1 MSSEPPRRPPYQPPT
16 GGGGGGFYR
25 HPVKPTKKRPRET
38 VADREGTEADAFA
51 AAAAANAPPPPNL
64 RQLRRHNARRWEE
77 VVRLRERLAQREA
90 ERRRRDGDLPAPAQA
105 AAATAVAHGPGGDVD
120 GNDQQQQQQQP
131 GQVVGNNRDID
142 RLHPLDRRL
151 AAHRAELAL
160 LVQQQEPQGQAAA
173 GEQQLQQQQ
182 NEQNERNVRAI
193 QAHRSMIQN
202 ARLHQAQ
209 LFGNEIIETYD
220 GLAQLHAHLDRTI
233 GVAPRDNNNN
243 AGAAAAADAE
253 DNEAAAATN
262 ADNDEG
268 VDDGITAQDR
278 AVLTLHDRIA
288 EAEAR
293 VEEHRVI
300 HTALM
305 DMLQRRR
312 SDNDDAQETIQDNND
327 GAAVVTDAAAA
338 GRIGTVGQPIR
349 SNTDAAA
356 EEAQRIHAEMVYFAQ
371 RFDAHLDRME
381 QVAATAAREEREGDT
396 LSDDEDNADN
406 EAEGGENGAAGR
418 AGTGNNNN
426 NQARPSPSTSSSSSQ
441 NPFLATMFVEL
452 ARRMVSN
459 REDPY
464 VSIEAVIGAAA
475 GASSSSSSRQRRIE
489 RRRRIVDHFLA
500 SGVLVRHTDNADL
513 ICFNY
518 FD

>member
-1 MSSEPPRRPPYQPPT
+1 MSSEPPRRPPYQPPAG
-16 GGGGGGFYR
+16 GGGGGGFYH
-25 HPVKPTKKRPRET
+25 HPVKPTTKKRPRDT
-38 VADREGTEADAFA
+38 AAAEADAS
-51 AAAAANAPPPPNL
+51 AAAANAPPPPNL
-64 RQLRRHNARRWEE
+64 RQLRRDNARRWEE
-77 VVRLRERLAQREA
+77 VVRLRERLVQREA
-90 ERRRRDGDLPAPAQA
+90 ERRRPRQQPPPPPPNRDDDLPAPAQA
-105 AAATAVAHGPGGDVD
+105 AAVPVIAPVGEEH
-120 GNDQQQQQQQP
+120 QQEIE
-131 GQVVGNNRDID
+131 NNHDID
-142 RLHPLDRRL
+142 RLGPLDRRL

-160 LVQQQEPQGQAAA
+160 LVQQQEPHRQAAA
-173 GEQQLQQQQ
+173 AEEQQD

-233 GVAPRDNNNN
+233 GVAPLGNND
-243 AGAAAAADAE
+243 AAAADTE
-253 DNEAAAATN
+253 GNAAAAVDVV
-262 ADNDEG
+262 DNDEG
-268 VDDGITAQDR
+268 VDDGIIAEDR
-278 AVLTLHDRIA
+278 AVITLRDRIA

-312 SDNDDAQETIQDNND
+312 ANNDAVQEANQNNDDGDAGGT
-327 GAAVVTDAAAA
+327 ATAVDAALAA
-338 GRIGTVGQPIR
+338 AETSIAEGQPIR
-349 SNTDAAA
+349 SNTDGPE
-356 EEAQRIHAEMVYFAQ
+356 EEAQHIHAEMVYFAQ
-371 RFDAHLDRME
+371 RFDEHLDRLE

-396 LSDDEDNADN
+396 LSDDEGGSGNN
-406 EAEGGENGAAGR
+406 AEGGANGTMAGR

-426 NQARPSPSTSSSSSQ
+426 ARPSSSTQ
-441 NPFLATMFVEL
+441 HPFLVTLFVDL

-464 VSIEAVIGAAA
+464 VSIESVIGAAA
-475 GASSSSSSRQRRIE
+475 GSSSSSSSRQRRVE
-489 RRRRIVDHFLA
+489 RRRRIVDHLLA
-500 SGVLVRHTDNADL
+500 TGVLVRHSDNSDL

-518 FD
+518 FE

>member
-1 MSSEPPRRPPYQPPT
+1 MSSEPPRRPPYQPPA

-25 HPVKPTKKRPRET
+25 HPVKPTKKRPRDT
-38 VADREGTEADAFA
+38 VADRDGTEADASAAA

-64 RQLRRHNARRWEE
+64 RQLRRDNAHRWEE
-77 VVRLRERLAQREA
+77 VVRLRERLARRES
-90 ERRRRDGDLPAPAQA
+90 ERRRRGGDLPAPAQA
-105 AAATAVAHGPGGDVD
+105 AAAAEHGPIIGEAQLQEVE
-120 GNDQQQQQQQP
+120 
-131 GQVVGNNRDID
+131 NNRSID
-142 RLHPLDRRL
+142 RLGPLDRRL

-173 GEQQLQQQQ
+173 EDQQQQ
-182 NEQNERNVRAI
+182 QQQRQDERNVRAI

-220 GLAQLHAHLDRTI
+220 GLAQLHAHLDRAI
-233 GVAPRDNNNN
+233 GVAPRDDNNNNN
-243 AGAAAAADAE
+243 AGAAAADAE
-253 DNEAAAATN
+253 DNAAAAAAN

-268 VDDGITAQDR
+268 VDGGIVAQDR
-278 AVLTLHDRIA
+278 TILTLHDRIA

-300 HTALM
+300 HAALM

-312 SDNDDAQETIQDNND
+312 SNDNAQETSQDNHDGAD
-327 GAAVVTDAAAA
+327 GAAATAVVPDAAVAE
-338 GRIGTVGQPIR
+338 RIVAVGQPIR

-396 LSDDEDNADN
+396 LSDDEDNNGDDDT
-406 EAEGGENGAAGR
+406 EGGANGAAGR
-418 AGTGNNNN
+418 AGTGNKNNN
-426 NQARPSPSTSSSSSQ
+426 RARPSSSTSSSSSQ
-441 NPFLATMFVEL
+441 NPFLATLFVDL

-459 REDPY
+459 PEDPY
-464 VSIEAVIGAAA
+464 VSIEAVIGASA
-475 GASSSSSSRQRRIE
+475 GASSSSSGRQRRIE
-489 RRRRIVDHFLA
+489 RRRGIIHHLLA
-500 SGVLVRHTDNADL
+500 SGVLVQHTDNADL

-518 FD
+518 FE

>member
-1 MSSEPPRRPPYQPPT
+1 MSSEPPRRPPYQPPA
-16 GGGGGGFYR
+16 GSGGGGFYR
-25 HPVKPTKKRPRET
+25 HPVKPTKKRPRDT
-38 VADREGTEADAFA
+38 VADRDGAEADASAA

-64 RQLRRHNARRWEE
+64 RQLRRDNAQRWEE
-77 VVRLRERLAQREA
+77 VVRLRERLAQRES
-90 ERRRRDGDLPAPAQA
+90 ERRRRGGDLPAPAQA
-105 AAATAVAHGPGGDVD
+105 AAAAEHGPIIGEE
-120 GNDQQQQQQQP
+120 QQQE
-131 GQVVGNNRDID
+131 VENNRNID
-142 RLHPLDRRL
+142 RLGPLDRRL

-173 GEQQLQQQQ
+173 GEQQQQQQ
-182 NEQNERNVRAI
+182 QQQQQDERNVRSI

-202 ARLHQAQ
+202 ACLHQAQ

-233 GVAPRDNNNN
+233 GVPPRDNNNN
-243 AGAAAAADAE
+243 AGADVDEEGNAADAAAA
-253 DNEAAAATN
+253 AAN
-262 ADNDEG
+262 ADNDER
-268 VDDGITAQDR
+268 VDGGMVAQDR
-278 AVLTLHDRIA
+278 AVLTLYDRIA

-312 SDNDDAQETIQDNND
+312 SNDDAQETSQDNHD
-327 GAAVVTDAAAA
+327 GADGVAATATAATNAAATA
-338 GRIGTVGQPIR
+338 RIVAVGQPIR
-349 SNTDAAA
+349 SNTDAAV

-371 RFDAHLDRME
+371 RFDAHMDRME

-396 LSDDEDNADN
+396 LSDDEDNGGDDT
-406 EAEGGENGAAGR
+406 EGGANGAAGR
-418 AGTGNNNN
+418 AGTGDNNNN
-426 NQARPSPSTSSSSSQ
+426 NNNRARPSSSTSSSSSQ
-441 NPFLATMFVEL
+441 NPFLATLFVDL

-464 VSIEAVIGAAA
+464 VSVEAIIGAAA
-475 GASSSSSSRQRRIE
+475 GASSSSSSRQRWIE
-489 RRRRIVDHFLA
+489 RRRRIVDHLLA
-500 SGVLVRHTDNADL
+500 CGVLVRHTDNADL

-518 FD
+518 FE

>member
-1 MSSEPPRRPPYQPPT
+1 MSSEPPRRPPYQPPA

-25 HPVKPTKKRPRET
+25 HPAKPTKKRPRDA
-38 VADREGTEADAFA
+38 VADGDGTEADASAA

-64 RQLRRHNARRWEE
+64 RQLRRGNARRWEE
-77 VVRLRERLAQREA
+77 VVRLRDRLAQREA
-90 ERRRRDGDLPAPAQA
+90 ERRRPRQQPPRRDDDLPAPAQA
-105 AAATAVAHGPGGDVD
+105 AAAAAAHGPMIEE
-120 GNDQQQQQQQP
+120 QQQE
-131 GQVVGNNRDID
+131 VENNHDIH
-142 RLHPLDRRL
+142 RLGPLDRRL

-160 LVQQQEPQGQAAA
+160 LVQQQEPQGQSAA
-173 GEQQLQQQQ
+173 EDQQQQ
-182 NEQNERNVRAI
+182 QQQQNERNVRAI

-202 ARLHQAQ
+202 ARLHQAR

-233 GVAPRDNNNN
+233 GVAPRDNN
-243 AGAAAAADAE
+243 AGAAADTE
-253 DNEAAAATN
+253 GNAAAAN

-268 VDDGITAQDR
+268 VDDGIIAQDR

-293 VEEHRVI
+293 AEEHRVI

-312 SDNDDAQETIQDNND
+312 RNNDDAQETSQDNDD
-327 GAAVVTDAAAA
+327 GAGRTATVADAAAVET
-338 GRIGTVGQPIR
+338 IVTDGQPIR
-349 SNTDAAA
+349 SSTDDAAD
-356 EEAQRIHAEMVYFAQ
+356 EAQRIHAEVVYFAQ
-371 RFDAHLDRME
+371 RFDAHMDRLE
-381 QVAATAAREEREGDT
+381 EVAATAAREEREGDT

-406 EAEGGENGAAGR
+406 KAEGGANGAAGR
-418 AGTGNNNN
+418 AGTGGNNDNH
-426 NQARPSPSTSSSSSQ
+426 ARPSSSTSSSSSQ
-441 NPFLATMFVEL
+441 NPFLATLFVNL
-452 ARRMVSN
+452 ARRMVSD

-464 VSIEAVIGAAA
+464 VSVETIIGAAA

-489 RRRRIVDHFLA
+489 RRRRIINHLLA
-500 SGVLVRHTDNADL
+500 SGVLVQHSDNADL

-518 FD
+518 FE

>member
-1 MSSEPPRRPPYQPPT
+1 M
-16 GGGGGGFYR
+16 
-25 HPVKPTKKRPRET
+25 
-38 VADREGTEADAFA
+38 
-51 AAAAANAPPPPNL
+51 
-64 RQLRRHNARRWEE
+64 
-77 VVRLRERLAQREA
+77 VRLRERLAQREA

-131 GQVVGNNRDID
+131 GQGVGNNRDID

-202 ARLHQAQ
+202 ARFHQAQ

-233 GVAPRDNNNN
+233 GVAPRDDDNNNNNN

-253 DNEAAAATN
+253 NNEAAAATAN

-312 SDNDDAQETIQDNND
+312 SNNDDAQETIQDNND
-327 GAAVVTDAAAA
+327 GGNGAAVVADAAAA
-338 GRIGTVGQPIR
+338 ERIDTVGQPIR
-349 SNTDAAA
+349 SNVDDAA
-356 EEAQRIHAEMVYFAQ
+356 EEAQRIHAETVYFAQ

-441 NPFLATMFVEL
+441 NPFLATMFVDL

-489 RRRRIVDHFLA
+489 RRRRIVDHLLA